1 MSQPI
6 TNLGKDDL
14 ICIRETIAGTE
25 TDVLLRILC
34 TPETNPYGNYYFV
47 VREYATGTG
56 AGESNFRY
64 NNSNTEVNYE
74 NSLLDQFMT
83 GEYSGR
89 LSAETLACIATSS
102 VICYNLAETASY
114 TLARKIFALSNKELH
129 GDYSNDESVD
139 LGYFTNS
146 TSRITKNKAGNAVG
160 VWARS
165 PSSASTVCYVSTNGG
180 LNAYSPTI
188 YNSARPAFNLLSSCL
203 VATVANDDGSYN
215 LITSADIP
223 ARKAG
228 FTSSLGDTE
237 TRPEQIKV
245 ECDTVCE
252 GTLSVAV
259 CNNYNDETPTWE
271 STTLGT
277 THDFANQTKTADKWG
292 VGVKIEAESESNII
306 LYEPVALVLC
316 EEAKEETA

>member
-139 LGYFTNS
+139 LGYFTNN
-146 TSRITKNKAGNAVG
+146 TSRITKNKAGNAVY
-160 VWARS
+160 VWTRS
-165 PSSASTVCYVSTNGG
+165 PGSASTVCYVYTNGYLNTGSPTNGG
-180 LNAYSPTI
+180 
-188 YNSARPAFNLLSSCL
+188 SARPAFNLLSSCL
-203 VATVANDDGSYN
+203 VTTVANGDGSYN
-215 LITSADIP
+215 LITSTDIP

-228 FTSSLGDTE
+228 FTASLGDTE
-237 TRPEQIKV
+237 TRPEQVKV
-245 ECDTVCE
+245 ECDTVCG

-271 STTLGT
+271 STTLGA

>member
-139 LGYFTNS
+139 LGYFTNN

-165 PSSASTVCYVSTNGG
+165 PSSASTVCYVHTNGY
-180 LNAYSPTI
+180 LYTSSPANI
-188 YNSARPAFNLLSSCL
+188 SSARPAFNLLSSCL
-203 VATVANDDGSYN
+203 VATVANGDGSYN

>member
-160 VWARS
+160 VCTRS
-165 PSSASTVCYVSTNGG
+165 PSSASAVCCVNACGG
-180 LNAYSPTI
+180 LNAGSPTL
-188 YNSARPAFNLLSSCL
+188 NFSARPAFNLLSSCL

>member
-139 LGYFTNS
+139 LGYFTNN
-146 TSRITKNKAGNAVG
+146 TSRITKNKAGNAVH
-160 VWARS
+160 VWTRS
-165 PSSASTVCYVSTNGG
+165 PGSASTVCYVHANGG
-180 LNAYSPTI
+180 LYTNSPTGN
-188 YNSARPAFNLLSSCL
+188 YSARPAFNLLSSCL
-203 VATVANDDGSYN
+203 VATVANGDGSYN

>member
-14 ICIRETIAGTE
+14 ICMQETVDGT
-25 TDVLLRILC
+25 TSDVLFRILC
-34 TPETNPYGNYYFV
+34 TPETNPYGNHYFV
-47 VREYATGTG
+47 VRECATGTG

-64 NNSNTEVNYE
+64 NSSSTEVNYE

-83 GEYSGR
+83 GEYAGR

-102 VICYNLAETASY
+102 IICYNLAETASY

-139 LGYFTNS
+139 LGYFTNN

-160 VWARS
+160 VWTRS
-165 PSSASTVCYVSTNGG
+165 PSSASAVCCVGTNGYLG
-180 LNAYSPTI
+180 AGSPT
-188 YNSARPAFNLLSSCL
+188 YYYSARPAFNLLSSCL
-203 VATVANDDGSYN
+203 VATVANGDGSYN

-228 FTSSLGDTE
+228 FTASLGDTE

>member
-139 LGYFTNS
+139 LGYFTNN
-146 TSRITKNKAGNAVG
+146 TSRITKNKAGNAVV
-160 VWARS
+160 VWTRS
-165 PSSASTVCYVSTNGG
+165 PSSASAVCCVSANGNLG
-180 LNAYSPTI
+180 TYGPTGGI
-188 YNSARPAFNLLSSCL
+188 SARPAFNLLSSCL
-203 VATVANDDGSYN
+203 VTTVANGDGSYN
-215 LITSADIP
+215 LITSTDIP

-228 FTSSLGDTE
+228 FTASLGDTE
-237 TRPEQIKV
+237 TRPEQVKV
-245 ECDTVCE
+245 ECDTVCG

-271 STTLGT
+271 STTLGA

-316 EEAKEETA
+316 EEAKEETT

>member
-139 LGYFTNS
+139 LGYFTNN
-146 TSRITKNKAGNAVG
+146 TSRITKNKAGNAVR
-160 VWARS
+160 VWTRS
-165 PSSASTVCYVSTNGG
+165 PGSASTVCCVSTIGG
-180 LNAYSPTI
+180 LGTYGPTGD
-188 YNSARPAFNLLSSCL
+188 YSARPAFNLLSSCL
-203 VATVANDDGSYN
+203 VATVANGDGSYN

-316 EEAKEETA
+316 EEAKEETV

>member
-56 AGESNFRY
+56 TGESNFRY

-83 GEYSGR
+83 GEYAGR

-139 LGYFTNS
+139 LGYFTNN
-146 TSRITKNKAGNAVG
+146 TSRITKNKAGNAVY
-160 VWARS
+160 VWTRS
-165 PSSASTVCYVSTNGG
+165 PGSAGAVCRVLTGGG
-180 LNAYSPTI
+180 LYSVSPTN
-188 YNSARPAFNLLSSCL
+188 YFSARPAFNLLSSCL
-203 VATVANDDGSYN
+203 VATVANGDGSYN
-215 LITSADIP
+215 LITSTDIP

-228 FTSSLGDTE
+228 FTASLGDTE
-237 TRPEQIKV
+237 TRPEQVKV

>member
-64 NNSNTEVNYE
+64 NNSSTEVNYE

-83 GEYSGR
+83 GEYAGR

-129 GDYSNDESVD
+129 GDYANDESVD
-139 LGYFTNS
+139 LGYFTDNN
-146 TSRITKNKAGNAVG
+146 SRITKNKAGNAVH
-160 VWARS
+160 VWTRS
-165 PSSASTVCYVSTNGG
+165 PGSASTVCYVSTNGNLYTRG
-180 LNAYSPTI
+180 PAVNY
-188 YNSARPAFNLLSSCL
+188 SARPAFNLLSSSL
-203 VATVANDDGSYN
+203 VATVANGDGSYN

-228 FTSSLGDTE
+228 FTASLGDTE
-237 TRPEQIKV
+237 TRPEQVKV

-271 STTLGT
+271 STTLGA